1 LDVPADIGIKRA
13 GSNLDRLESE
23 PLAFHERVR
32 NEFLNLAN
40 VDPER
45 YAVID
50 ATQSIEAIHEQI
62 KERVSVLSL
71 LKINSEKK

>member
-1 LDVPADIGIKRA
+1 MPADIGIKRA

-62 KERVSVLSL
+62 KERVSVLPL

>member
-1 LDVPADIGIKRA
+1 MPAEIGIKRA

-40 VDPER
+40 IDPER

-50 ATQSIEAIHEQI
+50 ATQSIEAISEQI
-62 KERVSVLSL
+62 KERVSLIPL
-71 LKINSEKK
+71 LKINAEKKK